1 MNRSGRPPD
10 PCLRPQVRTTNAP
23 THPHTLRWAL
33 CGILI
38 QSGAACATLDRSP
51 PVVEFVGMPPAD
63 PSSPVA
69 GTVILQAVAHDPA
82 GRWPASGVVEV
93 RIEADGR
100 ELARGPVPLTVRW
113 EATGRAEGE
122 HNLQAMATDGA
133 GNIGFTQAMLHTDD
147 RPPGV
152 AAGWGPEQPTQG
164 RATPI
169 FVRFDEP
176 IGDAQ
181 IVITETETAQTLPL
195 YPVENGLYRAI
206 LGIGVGTPIGPFPV
220 AIHAADRLGN
230 TTRCTLTL
238 TVQAGEFPSGGQIR
252 LSKGQ
257 IAARNDKEA
266 IDKMRAERKRAY
278 TFIDPQA
285 HWTGPIQ
292 VPVSGRRSSAFG
304 RYRTYS
310 DGRKSHHLGTDL
322 AAPTGTPVVSALD
335 GVVRSAG
342 WHHLFGNAVI
352 VGHGQGLSTS
362 YNHLSSITV
371 QDGTE
376 VRAGDTIGAVG
387 STGQS
392 TGPHLHW
399 GMQVGLIEVD
409 PEAWPSHG
417 FQPAQLG
424 EIRLDPVICE

>member
-1 MNRSGRPPD
+1 MNRPGHPSGQGSWWR
-10 PCLRPQVRTTNAP
+10 LRPGKVWEQI
-23 THPHTLRWAL
+23 HTPRWL
-33 CGILI
+33 LFGTFV
-38 QSGAACATLDRSP
+38 QSGAACATLDRTP
-51 PVVEFVGMPPAD
+51 PVVEFVGDPGAD
-63 PSSPVA
+63 PSTTVA
-69 GTVILQAVAHDPA
+69 GTVILQANAYDPD
-82 GRWPASGVVEV
+82 GRWPASGIVEV

-100 ELARGPVPLTVRW
+100 ELARGPGPLTVRW

-122 HNLQAMATDGA
+122 HQLHAIATDGA
-133 GNIGFTQAMLHTDD
+133 GNIGTTKATLRTDD
-147 RPPGV
+147 RAPGV

-164 RATPI
+164 RVTPI

-176 IGDAQ
+176 IGEAN
-181 IVITETETAQTLPL
+181 IVVAEGETAQTLPL
-195 YPVENGLYRAI
+195 YPLENGLYRMI
-206 LGIGVGTPIGPFPV
+206 LGIGVGAPAGPFPV

-230 TTRCTLTL
+230 TTRCTLML

-285 HWTGPIQ
+285 RWTGPIQ

-322 AAPTGTPVVSALD
+322 AAPTGTPVVAALD

-362 YNHLSSITV
+362 YNHLSSIAV
-371 QDGTE
+371 QEGTD

-399 GMQVGLIEVD
+399 GMQVGLVEVD

-417 FQPAQLG
+417 FQPAQIG
-424 EIRLDPVICE
+424 ELRLDPLSCE